1 MFTVTPGLSRN
12 EMDRMRSRPPYTP
25 ASLYPTKQ
33 QFACATGEMA
43 GWPYENIVSEQ
54 AEATVFAVPD
64 SLLDHTRENT
74 PEVIARTLAR
84 RLGGTLVIES

>member
-1 MFTVTPGLSRN
+1 
-12 EMDRMRSRPPYTP
+12 
-25 ASLYPTKQ
+25 
-33 QFACATGEMA
+33 MA